1 MSATPWSLLTDTSRF
16 PTERIGHNTQ
26 TGRIEFIH
34 EITQERNYANPSNF
48 FHVKWSMAHKKEYEK
63 GRKVRL
69 QVRLFKISTLYVYP
83 TNILRRLLFVLKLY
97 HILIYFKVLQNNNSP
112 SN

>member
-1 MSATPWSLLTDTSRF
+1 MSATPWSLLTNTSRF

-69 QVRLFKISTLYVYP
+69 QVRLFKISTYVSHVPVLPHTCYA
-83 TNILRRLLFVLKLY
+83 TFCLF
-97 HILIYFKVLQNNNSP
+97 
-112 SN
+112 